1 MTDAATVARQGTSV
15 TPKELAALRAWRR
28 YGGVPAA
35 ARALG
40 RSEHT
45 VREQLRN
52 VRSRL
57 GVHRTADAAHELLD

>member
-1 MTDAATVARQGTSV
+1 MSDTATVAPLGSPI
-15 TPKELAALRAWRR
+15 TPRELAALRAWRR
-28 YGGVPAA
+28 HGSIPRAA
-35 ARALG
+35 LSLG

-57 GVHRTADAAHELLD
+57 GVTRTADAAHIALD